1 MDIGL
6 EISDIADM
14 ANIVIAA
21 VNLLL
26 AGYIFIYQRER
37 DKTDRA
43 SQLRRQEQSIKL
55 QWFKE
60 LIIQPCLPEINAFY
74 NNLHSIESKLAVD
87 TISNDL
93 KIETS
98 KFVKN
103 SGAVLRKSFC
113 DILPSVSSQLHLDIR
128 KNIDGLV
135 DKISSKIID
144 AGLNLNDKPTFER
157 EIGSIISRSRNNL
170 IKQIY
175 AYKGI

>member
-60 LIIQPCLPEINAFY
+60 LIILPCLPEIKAFY
-74 NNLHSIESKLAVD
+74 NNLHSIEAKLAVG
-87 TISNDL
+87 TISDDL

-98 KFVKN
+98 KFVRN
-103 SGAVLRKSFC
+103 SGIVLRKSFC
-113 DILPSVSSQLHLDIR
+113 DILPSTSSQLHLDIR